1 MSLDRVKEN
10 FLQKYCKSMKDK
22 LHQPLILLL
31 FLVFFSS
38 FQLPSSAYTLPDK
51 YFINCGSN
59 INLNIASRAYV
70 GDMNSSLVSFTKQ
83 KSFVFDNKRAT
94 KTPSDLYQTARI
106 FWQKSSY
113 VLGIDGNGSYLVRL
127 HFFSSMNLSAAVFD
141 VSASRF
147 VLLHNFTVQ
156 NRNNTAV
163 IKEFILSIPI
173 GDFSINFVP
182 QGSSFA
188 FVNAIEVF
196 PAPPDFINDEAS
208 NGNNGILSQA
218 LHTIHRIN
226 VGGPT
231 LTPQNDTL
239 LRTWLPDDGYLYNAL
254 TAKNIQGLAGQP
266 NYLTPVDK
274 FIAPAPVY
282 MTAKEMNID
291 TDRPSNNFNVT
302 WSYDV
307 TPNARYLVRV
317 HFCDVVSLSLSN
329 FQFLFYIDSHYSQKI
344 NPYNITGQ
352 LATPFYVDFVV
363 DSDDSGFMNI
373 SVGPDSSSLMKTAF
387 LNGVEIM
394 EMVGVSDLVTVNV
407 KPKQMSLFVIVGL
420 VLGGLVLVC
429 TFGGLLCIRSKCR
442 KSKSVETPE
451 WRPLTAYKG
460 STHSNRKMSQQSKL
474 SREGTTNASP
484 VPDLNLGLK
493 IPLFEI
499 QLATSNF
506 DTKLLI
512 GKGGFGDVYRGTLR
526 TGIRVAVKRRK
537 PGSGQGLP
545 EFQTEI
551 MVLSRIRHL
560 HLVSLIG
567 YCDEMSEMIL
577 VYEFMEKGT
586 LREHLYNSELPCLPW
601 KQRLEICIGAARGL
615 NYLHKGATGGIIH
628 RDVKSTNI
636 LLDENLVAK
645 VADFGLSRSGP
656 PDQSHVSTN
665 VKGTFGYLDPDY
677 FRTQQLTEKS
687 DVYSFGVVLLEV
699 LCARPAIDPT
709 LPRDQV
715 SLSEWGLLCKKKE
728 LLEQIIDPSIKL
740 QINPNSLRKFADIV
754 EKCLE
759 EDAADRPTMSDVA
772 WDLEYA
778 LQLQQTAVA
787 QLPHEDSMSNVS
799 AMFLVSGIQRLP
811 SMTAQFH
818 SSDTSIIR
826 EGDSDSVPS
835 ASEVFSQL
843 RIDDAR

>member
-1 MSLDRVKEN
+1 ME
-10 FLQKYCKSMKDK
+10 DK
-22 LHQPLILLL
+22 LHHPLILLL

-38 FQLPSSAYTLPDK
+38 YQLPSSAYTLPDK

-59 INLNIASRAYV
+59 ININISSGTYV
-70 GDMNSSLVSFTKQ
+70 GDMNSGLVSFTRHY
-83 KSFVFDNKRAT
+83 SSVIDNKQASN
-94 KTPSDLYQTARI
+94 TPSALYQTARI
-106 FWQKSSY
+106 FGQESSY
-113 VLGIDGNGSYLVRL
+113 RFKIDSNGSYLVRL
-127 HFFSSMNLSAAVFD
+127 HFFGSSNLRAAVFN
-141 VSASRF
+141 VSASGF
-147 VLLHNFTVQ
+147 LLLHDFTVQ
-156 NRNNTAV
+156 NSDRTAV

-173 GDFSINFVP
+173 GEFSIHLVP
-182 QGSSFA
+182 QRSSFA

-196 PAPPDFINDEAS
+196 PAPPDFIFDVDS
-208 NGNNGILSQA
+208 NGHKGILSQA

-231 LTPQNDTL
+231 LTPENDTL
-239 LRTWLPDDGYLYNAL
+239 LRTWLQDDGYLYDAH
-254 TAKNIQGLAGQP
+254 TARNKQGLAGQP
-266 NYLTPVDK
+266 NYMAPVNK

-291 TDRPSNNFNVT
+291 TSRLSNNFNVT

-307 TPNARYLVRV
+307 TRNARHLVRV
-317 HFCDVVSLSLSN
+317 HFCDIVSPSLSN
-329 FQFLFYIDSHYSQKI
+329 FRFLLYLDNNLSQEI
-344 NPYNITGQ
+344 NPYQRTGQ
-352 LATPFYVDFVV
+352 LATPFYVDCVV
-363 DSDDSGFMNI
+363 VSDDSGFMNI
-373 SVGPDSSSLMKTAF
+373 SIGPDSSSLVKTAF

-394 EMVGVSDLVTVNV
+394 EMMRESDFVKSNSKQKSVSV
-407 KPKQMSLFVIVGL
+407 FVIVGP

-429 TFGGLLCIRSKCR
+429 IFGGLLFVRLRSKKL
-442 KSKSVETPE
+442 KSIETPE
-451 WRPLTAYKG
+451 WPPLTAYKG
-460 STHSNRKMSQQSKL
+460 STHSNRKKPQQSTRR
-474 SREGTTNASP
+474 REGTTNASP

-493 IPLFEI
+493 IPFFEI

-526 TGIRVAVKRRK
+526 TGIKVAVKRSK

-586 LREHLYNSELPCLPW
+586 LREHLYNSELPCLSW

-615 NYLHKGATGGIIH
+615 NYLHKGAAGGIIH

-656 PDQSHVSTN
+656 PDQSHVSTV

-677 FRTQQLTEKS
+677 LRTQQLTEKS

-709 LPRDQV
+709 LPMDQV
-715 SLSEWGLLCKKKE
+715 NLAEWGMLHKKKG
-728 LLEQIIDPSIKL
+728 LLEQILDPSIKPK
-740 QINPNSLRKFADIV
+740 INPNSLRKFADIA

-778 LQLQQTAVA
+778 LQLQQTAVVRE
-787 QLPHEDSMSNVS
+787 PHEDSTSNVS
-799 AMFLVSGIQRLP
+799 GMLLLPAIQRLP
-811 SMTAQFH
+811 SMTAQFQ
-818 SSDTSIIR
+818 SDDKSIIR
-826 EGDSDSVPS
+826 EDDSDSIPF

>member
-1 MSLDRVKEN
+1 ME
-10 FLQKYCKSMKDK
+10 DK
-22 LHQPLILLL
+22 VHQPLILLL

-59 INLNIASRAYV
+59 INLNIASRTYV
-70 GDMNSSLVSFTKQ
+70 GDMNSRLVSFTKQ
-83 KSFVFDNKRAT
+83 KSIVFDNKQAS
-94 KTPSDLYQTARI
+94 KTPSDLYRTART
-106 FWQKSSY
+106 FGQKSSY
-113 VLGIDGNGSYLVRL
+113 VLEIDSKGSYLVRL
-127 HFFSSMNLSAAVFD
+127 HFFSSMSLSAAVFD
-141 VSASRF
+141 VSASGS
-147 VLLHNFTVQ
+147 VLLHNFPVQ
-156 NRNNTAV
+156 NSNNTAV

-188 FVNAIEVF
+188 YVNAIEVF

-208 NGNNGILSQA
+208 NGNKGIRSQA

-226 VGGPT
+226 VGGTT

-239 LRTWLPDDGYLYNAL
+239 LRTWLPDDDYLHNPQN
-254 TAKNIQGLAGQP
+254 AKNNHVLAGQP
-266 NYLTPVDK
+266 NYLAPVNK

-282 MTAKEMNID
+282 MTAKEMNIE
-291 TDRPSNNFNVT
+291 SNNFNIT
-302 WSYDV
+302 WSYE
-307 TPNARYLVRV
+307 
-317 HFCDVVSLSLSN
+317 
-329 FQFLFYIDSHYSQKI
+329 KI
-344 NPYNITGQ
+344 NPYKITGQ
-352 LATPFYVDFVV
+352 LVTPFYVDFVV

-373 SVGPDSSSLMKTAF
+373 SIGPDSSSSMQTAF

-394 EMVGVSDLVTVNV
+394 EMVGVSAFATVSV
-407 KPKQMSLFVIVGL
+407 KPKQKSAFVIIGL

-429 TFGGLLCIRSKCR
+429 TFGGLLCIRLKCR
-442 KSKSVETPE
+442 KSKSVETPK
-451 WRPLTAYKG
+451 WPPLTAYKE

-474 SREGTTNASP
+474 SREGTASASP

-512 GKGGFGDVYRGTLR
+512 G
-526 TGIRVAVKRRK
+526 
-537 PGSGQGLP
+537 SGQGLP

-551 MVLSRIRHL
+551 MVLSRIHHL

-567 YCDEMSEMIL
+567 YCDEMSEMVL
-577 VYEFMEKGT
+577 V
-586 LREHLYNSELPCLPW
+586 
-601 KQRLEICIGAARGL
+601 GL

-636 LLDENLVAK
+636 LLDGNLVAK

-656 PDQSHVSTN
+656 PDQSHVSTD

-715 SLSEWGLLCKKKE
+715 SLAEWGILCKKKE

-754 EKCLE
+754 ERCLE
-759 EDAADRPTMSDVA
+759 EDAGDRPTMSDVA

-778 LQLQQTAVA
+778 LQLQQTAVV
-787 QLPHEDSMSNVS
+787 QQPHEDSTSNVS
-799 AMFLVSGIQRLP
+799 AMLLASVVQCLP

-818 SSDTSIIR
+818 SNDKSIIR
-826 EGDSDSVPS
+826 EDDSDSVPS

-843 RIDDAR
+843 RINDAR